1 MEFPTHPPC
10 EKWPCKISAG
20 LLSKLRPAFGLLCP
34 AVRRPG
40 GGGGPVLRPFCSW
53 PSFMLS
59 IFVLLKS
66 IIRPD
71 FGPCNFIAPAIELP
85 IEIGDSYGGAVA
97 QYLLPAED
105 PVAEWQRGKMEEDAH
120 DQAFNRLPVLIKNA
134 AIDTKKFFMG
144 NYDPAIFVHLFV
156 NNLDDITIYCREFIS
171 RGISQVVAVHGN
183 SQESLSSRRV
193 YSWNSGLAEC
203 LGPRRAYV
211 AVPWPR
217 LLYGSCS

>member
-1 MEFPTHPPC
+1 M
-10 EKWPCKISAG
+10 
-20 LLSKLRPAFGLLCP
+20 
-34 AVRRPG
+34 G
-40 GGGGPVLRPFCSW
+40 GVPVLRPFCSW

-85 IEIGDSYGGAVA
+85 IETGDSYGGAVA

-134 AIDTKKFFMG
+134 AIDTKKFFIG
-144 NYDPAIFVHLFV
+144 NYDPTIFVHLFAGK
-156 NNLDDITIYCREFIS
+156 LDDTTTYCKEFIL
-171 RGISQVVAVHGN
+171 RGIAQVVAVHGN
-183 SQESLSSRRV
+183 SQESLGPRRV
-193 YSWNSGLAEC
+193 YSWNNGTAQC
-203 LGPRRAYV
+203 LERELRNISNQAAPQWRSLPVAQYV
-211 AVPWPR
+211 RIYFTASYLQSVPP
-217 LLYGSCS
+217 YGIVRTKRGIIE